1 MNDIDLTDLLKDWP
15 YEPGSVNV
23 RLIRSREGRPIIQ
36 LRIDLGILQMEV
48 EGRPDGARPDG
59 FPSLLDFH
67 LHELEAATA
76 EGHAVGKETG
86 SEPESNADSDESEM
100 VSGTPMEMN
109 EGEKEDEKGPAGE
122 DFEISGGGRGDEDS
136 DEEGDEKPVY
146 SITTEECRAI
156 REEAVQY
163 YHRYIGLYALEEYDG
178 VFDDATHNL
187 QLIDLCR
194 HYAKED
200 SDREA
205 MEQLRLH
212 TMMTRTRARAAGLSA
227 AGRSKEAVEA
237 IDHGLAEM
245 GAFLESVGVSE
256 DDFGGVGEIELL
268 REMRDALIPKLPG
281 SQKMELQ
288 ERLKA
293 ALSAEN
299 YELAAILRD
308 EIRMMHG

>member
-1 MNDIDLTDLLKDWP
+1 
-15 YEPGSVNV
+15 
-23 RLIRSREGRPIIQ
+23 
-36 LRIDLGILQMEV
+36 MEV
-48 EGRPDGARPDG
+48 EGRPDGAKPGG

-67 LHELEAATA
+67 LHELEIATSGAHAGTEA
-76 EGHAVGKETG
+76 EGSK
-86 SEPESNADSDESEM
+86 PESNADSGESEM
-100 VSGTPMEMN
+100 
-109 EGEKEDEKGPAGE
+109 
-122 DFEISGGGRGDEDS
+122 ISGALTDANNENENESEWGTVGEEREVAEDGGGGEDS

-163 YHRYIGLYALEEYDG
+163 YHRYIGLYALEEYDA
-178 VFDDATHNL
+178 VYDDATHNL

-194 HYAKED
+194 YYAEED

-227 AGRSKEAVEA
+227 AGQSKEAVEA

-256 DDFGGVGEIELL
+256 DDFGEVGEIELL

-308 EIRMMHG
+308 EIRMMQG